1 MHARLN
7 QTPLGRVLGCCA
19 FEHDSRPTRKPL
31 PRPILTEGST
41 MNTEKRY
48 GNWALIAVAMLLF
61 GAAIATI
68 QFKVPVVMGD
78 IMTNMGMD
86 AGSASWLMSIFTF
99 VGIILAL
106 PTGALAKKFGPKTM
120 LLAAAAVVALGSL
133 IGAFAGNGT
142 VLIVSRAIEGVA
154 FIFVTICG
162 PLAVQKYVAPD
173 KIGSATGIW
182 ALWVCL
188 GSVLG
193 GVVTPTLYSATGF
206 VGVWVI
212 YAGVAVLCAVIVA
225 VLVKFPSGGADAI
238 ETAAQAAASE
248 EKVSYGEL
256 FKPNILLFFVAFLV
270 FNMTLM
276 AVLGFAPTF
285 MQQQGV
291 DPTLS
296 GFISTLPMLLAVIS
310 SPLFGTLSDK
320 MGRCKPLY
328 LLALVVMGPCSFIL
342 LTQTGPLMWAGAIV
356 MGLIGLGG
364 PVMCL
369 TSYINVLGRPELM
382 SIGMGMLMLIQS
394 LGQFLGTWLVPML
407 LGPDMTGW
415 MFAGGVMCVIGLAGT
430 AALAL
435 CKFK

>member
-1 MHARLN
+1 MD
-7 QTPLGRVLGCCA
+7 T
-19 FEHDSRPTRKPL
+19 K
-31 PRPILTEGST
+31 
-41 MNTEKRY
+41 KKY

-61 GAAIATI
+61 GTAIATV
-68 QFKVPVVMGD
+68 QYKVPVVMGD
-78 IMTNMGMD
+78 IMVKMNMD

-99 VGIILAL
+99 VGIVLAL

-120 LLAAAAVVALGSL
+120 LLAAAVVVAAGSL
-133 IGAFAGNGT
+133 VGAFAGNGT
-142 VLIVSRAIEGVA
+142 VLIVSRAIEGIA

-193 GVVTPTLYSATGF
+193 GVLTPTLYAATGF

-212 YAGVAVLCAVIVA
+212 YAATAVVFAVVVAVIV
-225 VLVKFPSGGADAI
+225 KFPGGK
-238 ETAAQAAASE
+238 AAEAPAPEATE
-248 EKVSYGEL
+248 EKVSYADL
-256 FKPNILLFFVAFLV
+256 FRPNILLFFFAFLV
-270 FNMTLM
+270 FNMTLL

-296 GFISTLPMLLAVIS
+296 GFVSTLPMLLAVIS

-328 LLALVVMGPCSFIL
+328 LASLAVMGPCTLIL
-342 LTQTGPLMWAGAIV
+342 LTQTGPLMWIGAIV
-356 MGLIGLGG
+356 MGLVGLGG

-382 SIGMGMLMLIQS
+382 SIGMGMLMLVQS
-394 LGQFLGTWLVPML
+394 LGQFLGTWLVPIL
-407 LGPDMTGW
+407 LGPDMSAW
-415 MFAGGVMCVIGLAGT
+415 LFAGAVMCVIGLIGT
-430 AALAL
+430 VALAF

>member
-1 MHARLN
+1 
-7 QTPLGRVLGCCA
+7 
-19 FEHDSRPTRKPL
+19 
-31 PRPILTEGST
+31 
-41 MNTEKRY
+41 MNTNKQY
-48 GNWALIAVAMLLF
+48 SNWALIAVAMLLF
-61 GAAIATI
+61 GTAIATI

-78 IMTNMGMD
+78 VMVKMSMD
-86 AGSASWLMSIFTF
+86 PGSASWLMSIFTF

-120 LLAAAAVVALGSL
+120 LLAAAVIIAIGSL
-133 IGAFAGNGT
+133 VGAFAGNGMI
-142 VLIVSRAIEGVA
+142 LIVSRAIEGVA

-188 GSVLG
+188 GSVVG
-193 GVVTPTLYSATGF
+193 GVLTPTLYAATGF

-212 YAGVAVLCAVIVA
+212 YAAAAVVFAVVVAVV
-225 VLVKFPSGGADAI
+225 VKSPGKALEGAS
-238 ETAAQAAASE
+238 EAASE
-248 EKVSYGEL
+248 EKVNYGEL
-256 FKPNILLFFVAFLV
+256 VKPNILLFLTAFLV

-276 AVLGFAPTF
+276 AVLGFGPTF

-310 SPLFGTLSDK
+310 SPLFGALSDK
-320 MGRCKPLY
+320 LGRCKPLY
-328 LLALVVMGPCSFIL
+328 LIAMLVMGPCTFIL
-342 LTQTGPLMWAGAIV
+342 LTQTGPLMWAGAII
-356 MGLIGLGG
+356 MGLVGLGG

-369 TSYINVLGRPELM
+369 TSYIHVLGRPELM
-382 SIGMGMLMLIQS
+382 SVGMGLLMLVQS
-394 LGQFLGTWLVPML
+394 LGQFLGTWLVPLL
-407 LGPDMTGW
+407 LGPDMSAW
-415 MFAGGVMCVIGLAGT
+415 MFTGIVMCVIGLVGT
-430 AALAL
+430 GALAL

>member
-1 MHARLN
+1 M
-7 QTPLGRVLGCCA
+7 
-19 FEHDSRPTRKPL
+19 S
-31 PRPILTEGST
+31 
-41 MNTEKRY
+41 TEKKY
-48 GNWALIAVAMLLF
+48 GNHVLIAVAMLLF
-61 GAAIATI
+61 GTAIATI

-78 IMTNMGMD
+78 IMVNMNMD
-86 AGSASWLMSIFTF
+86 AGAASWLMSIFTF
-99 VGIILAL
+99 VGIILAV

-120 LLAAAAVVALGSL
+120 LLAAAVIIAAGSL
-133 IGAFAGNGT
+133 LGAFAGNGT
-142 VLIVSRAIEGVA
+142 ILIVSRAIEGVA

-188 GSVLG
+188 GSVVG
-193 GVVTPTLYSATGF
+193 GVLTPSLYAATGF

-212 YAGVAVLCAVIVA
+212 YAAAAVVFAIVVAFIVKHPGKA
-225 VLVKFPSGGADAI
+225 LEEA
-238 ETAAQAAASE
+238 TAAAETE
-248 EKVSYGEL
+248 EKVSYAEL
-256 FKPNILLFFVAFLV
+256 VKPNILLFFFAFLV
-270 FNMTLM
+270 FNLTLM
-276 AVLGFAPTF
+276 AVLNFGPTF
-285 MQQQGV
+285 LQQQGV

-320 MGRCKPLY
+320 LGRCKPLY
-328 LLALVVMGPCSFIL
+328 LAALFVMGPCTFLL
-342 LTQTGPLMWAGAIV
+342 LTQTGPLMWVGAIV
-356 MGLIGLGG
+356 MGLVGLGG

-382 SIGMGMLMLIQS
+382 SIGMGVLMLVQS
-394 LGQFLGTWLVPML
+394 LGQFLGSWLTPIL
-407 LGPDMTGW
+407 LGPDMTAW
-415 MFAGGVMCVIGLAGT
+415 MTTGIVMCVIGFIGT

>member
-1 MHARLN
+1 M
-7 QTPLGRVLGCCA
+7 
-19 FEHDSRPTRKPL
+19 S
-31 PRPILTEGST
+31 
-41 MNTEKRY
+41 TEKKY
-48 GNWALIAVAMLLF
+48 GNWMLIAVAMLLF
-61 GAAIATI
+61 GTAIATV
-68 QFKVPVVMGD
+68 QYKVPVVMGD
-78 IMTNMGMD
+78 IMVNMNMD
-86 AGSASWLMSIFTF
+86 ANSASWLMSIFTF

-120 LLAAAAVVALGSL
+120 LLAAAVVIAAGSL
-133 IGAFAGNGT
+133 LGAFAGNGT
-142 VLIVSRAIEGVA
+142 ILIVSRAIEGVA

-182 ALWVCL
+182 ALWVCM

-193 GVVTPTLYSATGF
+193 GVLTPTLYAATGF

-212 YAGVAVLCAVIVA
+212 YAAAAVVFAIVVAVIV
-225 VLVKFPSGGADAI
+225 KDPSKALEQAT
-238 ETAAQAAASE
+238 EAAEAAPAE
-248 EKVSYGEL
+248 EKVSYAEL
-256 FKPNILLFFVAFLV
+256 VKPNILLFYFAFLV
-270 FNMTLM
+270 FNMTLL

-328 LLALVVMGPCSFIL
+328 LAALAVMGPCTLIL
-342 LTQTGPLMWAGAIV
+342 LTQTGPLMWVGAII
-356 MGLIGLGG
+356 MGLVGLGG

-382 SIGMGMLMLIQS
+382 SIGMGVLMMVQS
-394 LGQFLGTWLVPML
+394 IGQFLGTWLVPIL
-407 LGPDMTGW
+407 LGPDMTAW
-415 MFAGGVMCVIGLAGT
+415 MTTGIVMCVIGFIGT

>member
-1 MHARLN
+1 MD
-7 QTPLGRVLGCCA
+7 T
-19 FEHDSRPTRKPL
+19 K
-31 PRPILTEGST
+31 
-41 MNTEKRY
+41 KKY

-61 GAAIATI
+61 GTAIATV
-68 QFKVPVVMGD
+68 QYKVPVVMGD
-78 IMTNMGMD
+78 IMVKMNMD

-99 VGIILAL
+99 VGIVLAL

-120 LLAAAAVVALGSL
+120 LLAAAVVVAAGSL
-133 IGAFAGNGT
+133 VGAFAGNGT
-142 VLIVSRAIEGVA
+142 VLIVSRAIEGIA

-193 GVVTPTLYSATGF
+193 GVLTPTLYAATGF

-212 YAGVAVLCAVIVA
+212 YAAAAVVFAVVVAVIV
-225 VLVKFPSGGADAI
+225 KFPGGK
-238 ETAAQAAASE
+238 AAEAPAPEATE
-248 EKVSYGEL
+248 EKASYAEL
-256 FKPNILLFFVAFLV
+256 FRPNILLFFFAFLV
-270 FNMTLM
+270 FNMTLL
-276 AVLGFAPTF
+276 AVLGFAPPF

-296 GFISTLPMLLAVIS
+296 GFVSTLPMLLAVIS

-328 LLALVVMGPCSFIL
+328 LASLAVMGPCTLIL
-342 LTQTGPLMWAGAIV
+342 LTQTGPLMWIGAIV
-356 MGLIGLGG
+356 MGLVGLGG

-382 SIGMGMLMLIQS
+382 SIGMGMLMLVQS
-394 LGQFLGTWLVPML
+394 LGQFLGTWLVPIL
-407 LGPDMTGW
+407 LGPDMSAW
-415 MFAGGVMCVIGLAGT
+415 LFAGAVMCVIGLIGT
-430 AALAL
+430 VALAF

>member
-1 MHARLN
+1 MN
-7 QTPLGRVLGCCA
+7 S
-19 FEHDSRPTRKPL
+19 ERK
-31 PRPILTEGST
+31 
-41 MNTEKRY
+41 Y
-48 GNWALIAVAMLLF
+48 ANWALIAVAMLLF
-61 GAAIATI
+61 GTAIATV
-68 QFKVPVVMGD
+68 QYKVPVVMGD
-78 IMTNMGMD
+78 IMVKMDMD
-86 AGSASWLMSIFTF
+86 ASSASWLMSIFTF

-120 LLAAAAVVALGSL
+120 LLAAAVVVAIGSL

-142 VLIVSRAIEGVA
+142 VLIVSRAIEGIA

-193 GVVTPTLYSATGF
+193 GVLTPTLYAATGF

-212 YAGVAVLCAVIVA
+212 YAVVCVIFAVVVAVIVKLPGGEGKAAGQAGAEAA
-225 VLVKFPSGGADAI
+225 V
-238 ETAAQAAASE
+238 AQPE
-248 EKVSYGEL
+248 EKVSYAEL
-256 FKPNILLFFVAFLV
+256 FKPNTLLFYAAFLV
-270 FNMTLM
+270 FNMTLL

-310 SPLFGTLSDK
+310 SPLFGSLSDK

-328 LLALVVMGPCSFIL
+328 LLALVVMGPCTLIL
-342 LTQTGPLMWAGAIV
+342 LTQTGPLMWVGAIV
-356 MGLIGLGG
+356 MGLVGLGG

-382 SIGMGMLMLIQS
+382 SIGMGMLMLVQS
-394 LGQFLGTWLVPML
+394 LGQFLGTWLVPIL
-407 LGPDMTGW
+407 LGPDMSAW
-415 MFAGGVMCVIGLAGT
+415 MFAGGVMCVIGLVGT
-430 AALAL
+430 GALAL

>member
-1 MHARLN
+1 MLM
-7 QTPLGRVLGCCA
+7 
-19 FEHDSRPTRKPL
+19 
-31 PRPILTEGST
+31 ST
-41 MNTEKRY
+41 NKQY
-48 GNWALIAVAMLLF
+48 GNWMLIAVAMLLF
-61 GAAIATI
+61 GTAIATV
-68 QFKVPVVMGD
+68 QYKVPVVMGD
-78 IMTNMGMD
+78 IMVNMNMD
-86 AGSASWLMSIFTF
+86 ANSASWLMSIFTF
-99 VGIILAL
+99 VGIILAI
-106 PTGALAKKFGPKTM
+106 PTGVLAKKFGPKTM
-120 LLAAAAVVALGSL
+120 LLAAAVVIAAGSL
-133 IGAFAGNGT
+133 LGAFAGNGT

-182 ALWVCL
+182 ALWVCM

-193 GVVTPTLYSATGF
+193 GVLTPSLYAATGF

-212 YAGVAVLCAVIVA
+212 YAGAAVLFAIVVA
-225 VLVKFPSGGADAI
+225 FIVKDPGKAL
-238 ETAAQAAASE
+238 EEAAAAEDAPE
-248 EKVSYGEL
+248 EKVSYAEL
-256 FKPNILLFFVAFLV
+256 VKPNILLFFAAFLV
-270 FNMTLM
+270 FNMTLL

-328 LLALVVMGPCSFIL
+328 LAALFVMGPCTLIL
-342 LTQTGPLMWAGAIV
+342 LTQTGPLMWVGAIV
-356 MGLIGLGG
+356 MGLVGLGG

-369 TSYINVLGRPELM
+369 TSYIHVLGKPELM
-382 SIGMGMLMLIQS
+382 SIGMGVLMLVQS
-394 LGQFLGTWLVPML
+394 LGQFLGTWLTPIL
-407 LGPDMTGW
+407 LGADMTGW
-415 MFAGGVMCVIGLAGT
+415 MTAGIVMCIIGFAGT
-430 AALAL
+430 ACLAL

>member
-1 MHARLN
+1 MD
-7 QTPLGRVLGCCA
+7 T
-19 FEHDSRPTRKPL
+19 K
-31 PRPILTEGST
+31 
-41 MNTEKRY
+41 KKY

-61 GAAIATI
+61 GTAIATV
-68 QFKVPVVMGD
+68 QYKVPVVMGD
-78 IMTNMGMD
+78 IMVKMNMD

-99 VGIILAL
+99 VGIVLAL

-120 LLAAAAVVALGSL
+120 LLAAAVVVAAGSL
-133 IGAFAGNGT
+133 VGAFAGNGT
-142 VLIVSRAIEGVA
+142 VLIVSRAIEGIA

-193 GVVTPTLYSATGF
+193 GVLTPTLYAATGF

-212 YAGVAVLCAVIVA
+212 YAAAAVVFAVVVAVIV
-225 VLVKFPSGGADAI
+225 KFPGGK
-238 ETAAQAAASE
+238 AAEAPAPEATE
-248 EKVSYGEL
+248 EKVSYAEL
-256 FKPNILLFFVAFLV
+256 FRPNILLFFFAFLV
-270 FNMTLM
+270 FNMTLL

-296 GFISTLPMLLAVIS
+296 GFVSTLPMLLAVIS

-328 LLALVVMGPCSFIL
+328 LASLAVMGPCTLIL
-342 LTQTGPLMWAGAIV
+342 LTQTGPLMGIGAIV
-356 MGLIGLGG
+356 MGLVGLGG

-382 SIGMGMLMLIQS
+382 SIGMGMLMLVQS
-394 LGQFLGTWLVPML
+394 LGQFLGTWLVPIL
-407 LGPDMTGW
+407 LGPDMSAW
-415 MFAGGVMCVIGLAGT
+415 LFAGAVMCVIGLIGT
-430 AALAL
+430 VALAF

>member
-1 MHARLN
+1 MDTNKKYA
-7 QTPLGRVLGCCA
+7 
-19 FEHDSRPTRKPL
+19 
-31 PRPILTEGST
+31 
-41 MNTEKRY
+41 
-48 GNWALIAVAMLLF
+48 NWALIAIAMLLF
-61 GAAIATI
+61 GTAIATV
-68 QFKVPVVMGD
+68 QYKVPVVMGD
-78 IMTNMGMD
+78 IMTKMSMD

-120 LLAAAAVVALGSL
+120 LLAAAVVVAIGSL

-142 VLIVSRAIEGVA
+142 ILIVSRAIEGVA

-193 GVVTPTLYSATGF
+193 GVLTPTLYAATGF

-212 YAGVAVLCAVIVA
+212 YAAAAVVFAIVVAVIV
-225 VLVKFPSGGADAI
+225 KFPGGEALD
-238 ETAAQAAASE
+238 TPKAATSE
-248 EKVSYGEL
+248 EKVSYSEL
-256 FKPNILLFFVAFLV
+256 VKPNILLFFFAFLV
-270 FNMTLM
+270 FNLTLL

-296 GFISTLPMLLAVIS
+296 GFVSTLPMLLAVIS
-310 SPLFGTLSDK
+310 SPLFGSLSDK

-328 LLALVVMGPCSFIL
+328 LLAMVVMGPCTLIL
-342 LTQTGPLMWAGAIV
+342 LTQTGPLMWVGAIV
-356 MGLIGLGG
+356 MGLVGLGG

-382 SIGMGMLMLIQS
+382 SIGMGVLMLVQS

-407 LGPDMTGW
+407 LGPEMSSW
-415 MFAGGVMCVIGLAGT
+415 MFAGIVMCIIGLIGT
-430 AALAL
+430 GALAL

>member
-1 MHARLN
+1 MD
-7 QTPLGRVLGCCA
+7 T
-19 FEHDSRPTRKPL
+19 K
-31 PRPILTEGST
+31 
-41 MNTEKRY
+41 KKY
-48 GNWALIAVAMLLF
+48 GNWALIAIAMLLF
-61 GAAIATI
+61 GTAIATV
-68 QFKVPVVMGD
+68 QYKVPVVMGD
-78 IMTNMGMD
+78 IMVKMSMD

-99 VGIILAL
+99 VGIVLAL

-120 LLAAAAVVALGSL
+120 LLAAAVVVAAGSL
-133 IGAFAGNGT
+133 VGAFAGNGT
-142 VLIVSRAIEGVA
+142 VLIVSRAIEGIA

-193 GVVTPTLYSATGF
+193 GVLTPTLYAATGF

-212 YAGVAVLCAVIVA
+212 YAAAAVVFAVVVAVIV
-225 VLVKFPSGGADAI
+225 KFPGGK
-238 ETAAQAAASE
+238 AAEAPAPEATE
-248 EKVSYGEL
+248 EKVSYAEL
-256 FKPNILLFFVAFLV
+256 FRPNILLFFFAFLV
-270 FNMTLM
+270 FNMTLL

-296 GFISTLPMLLAVIS
+296 GFVSTLPMLLAVIS

-328 LLALVVMGPCSFIL
+328 LASLAVMGPCTLIL
-342 LTQTGPLMWAGAIV
+342 LTQTGPLMWIGAIV
-356 MGLIGLGG
+356 MGLVGLGG

-382 SIGMGMLMLIQS
+382 SIGMGMLMLVQS
-394 LGQFLGTWLVPML
+394 LGQFLGTWLVPIL
-407 LGPDMTGW
+407 LGPDMSAW
-415 MFAGGVMCVIGLAGT
+415 LFAGAVMCVIGLIGT
-430 AALAL
+430 VALAF

>member
-1 MHARLN
+1 
-7 QTPLGRVLGCCA
+7 
-19 FEHDSRPTRKPL
+19 
-31 PRPILTEGST
+31 
-41 MNTEKRY
+41 MNANKQY
-48 GNWALIAVAMLLF
+48 GNWVLIAVAMLLF
-61 GAAIATI
+61 GTAIATI

-78 IMTNMGMD
+78 VMVKMSMD
-86 AGSASWLMSIFTF
+86 PGSASWLMSIFTF

-120 LLAAAAVVALGSL
+120 LLAAAVIIAIGSL
-133 IGAFAGNGT
+133 VGAFAGNGMI
-142 VLIVSRAIEGVA
+142 LIVSRAIEGVA

-188 GSVLG
+188 GSVVG
-193 GVVTPTLYSATGF
+193 GVLTPTLYAATGF

-212 YAGVAVLCAVIVA
+212 YAAAAVVFAVVVAVV
-225 VLVKFPSGGADAI
+225 VKSPGKALEGAS
-238 ETAAQAAASE
+238 EAASE
-248 EKVSYGEL
+248 EKVNYGEL
-256 FKPNILLFFVAFLV
+256 VKPNILLFLTAFLV

-276 AVLGFAPTF
+276 AVLGFGPTF

-310 SPLFGTLSDK
+310 SPLFGALSDK
-320 MGRCKPLY
+320 LGRCKPLY
-328 LLALVVMGPCSFIL
+328 LIAMLVMGPCTFIL
-342 LTQTGPLMWAGAIV
+342 LTQTGPLMWAGAII
-356 MGLIGLGG
+356 MGLVGLGG

-369 TSYINVLGRPELM
+369 TSYIHVLGRPELM
-382 SIGMGMLMLIQS
+382 SVGMGLLMLVQS
-394 LGQFLGTWLVPML
+394 LGQFLGTWLVPLL
-407 LGPDMTGW
+407 LGPDMSAW
-415 MFAGGVMCVIGLAGT
+415 MFTGIVMCAIGLAGT
-430 AALAL
+430 GALAL

>member
-1 MHARLN
+1 MN
-7 QTPLGRVLGCCA
+7 
-19 FEHDSRPTRKPL
+19 TRK
-31 PRPILTEGST
+31 E
-41 MNTEKRY
+41 Y
-48 GNWALIAVAMLLF
+48 GNWALIAIAMLLF
-61 GAAIATI
+61 GTAIATV
-68 QFKVPVVMGD
+68 QYKVPVVMGD
-78 IMTNMGMD
+78 IMTNMNMD
-86 AGSASWLMSIFTF
+86 ANSASWLMSIFTF

-120 LLAAAAVVALGSL
+120 LLAAAVVIAAGSL
-133 IGAFAGNGT
+133 LGAFAGNGT
-142 VLIVSRAIEGVA
+142 VLIVSRAIEGIA

-193 GVVTPTLYSATGF
+193 GVLTPTLYAATGF
-206 VGVWVI
+206 VGVWII
-212 YAGVAVLCAVIVA
+212 YAAAAVVFAIVVAVV
-225 VLVKFPSGGADAI
+225 VKFPSGSLQEAADN
-238 ETAAQAAASE
+238 AQAEDE

-256 FKPNILLFFVAFLV
+256 VKPNILLFYFAFLV
-270 FNMTLM
+270 FNLTLL
-276 AVLGFAPTF
+276 AVLAFAPTF

-310 SPLFGTLSDK
+310 SPVFGALSDK
-320 MGRCKPLY
+320 LGRCKPLY
-328 LLALVVMGPCSFIL
+328 LIAMLVMGPCTLIL
-342 LTQTGPLMWAGAIV
+342 LTQTGPLMWVGAIA

-369 TSYINVLGRPELM
+369 TSYIHVLGRPQLM
-382 SIGMGMLMLIQS
+382 SIGMGVLMLVQS
-394 LGQFLGTWLVPML
+394 LGQFLGTWLTPML
-407 LGPDMTGW
+407 LGADMSGW
-415 MFAGGVMCVIGLAGT
+415 MFTGIVMCVIGFIGT
-430 AALAL
+430 GALAL